1 MQRNNILIQ
10 KFTTSSLWLWNID
23 ASCSRR
29 SCVFCVNLSY
39 CLYVD
44 SVPCASN
51 FTPSLTTLISSLVFL
66 FQQVSFY
73 RYIHCPASGRV
84 RTISVQPLWLYLQ
97 NISDV
102 LMFQSIHPSSP
113 IKSSTSSS
121 LHPPAAPPI
130 ITGRGCLSPWLPTT
144 ESPAVCF
151 IYSPQFG
158 QRATFFGWHFPENP
172 SSVLAYLF
180 LSSCLCD
187 FGQFW
192 AHTLLIPHL
201 LHGTLPLS
209 LLSLEFNAR
218 EELWANSEQ
227 EARFPGSTAQSYK
240 CTKNKQTE
248 AQFSPSAYSLRLSG
262 RFLQCLNH
270 RPMRLFIQKQVIH

>member
-23 ASCSRR
+23 APCSRR

-44 SVPCASN
+44 SVPCA
-51 FTPSLTTLISSLVFL
+51 LISSLVFL

-84 RTISVQPLWLYLQ
+84 RTISVQPLRLYLQ

-158 QRATFFGWHFPENP
+158 QRA
-172 SSVLAYLF
+172 AF
-180 LSSCLCD
+180 LGNV
-187 FGQFW
+187 FQR
-192 AHTLLIPHL
+192 TLLLCWP
-201 LHGTLPLS
+201 TC
-209 LLSLEFNAR
+209 F
-218 EELWANSEQ
+218 
-227 EARFPGSTAQSYK
+227 
-240 CTKNKQTE
+240 
-248 AQFSPSAYSLRLSG
+248 
-262 RFLQCLNH
+262 
-270 RPMRLFIQKQVIH
+270 